1 MANFRNIV
9 VLAALSCLPR
19 GLAWYRELPS
29 CLDEFQPFVQVG
41 CFDNGEP
48 GGQEALSV
56 KTELSVT
63 GMTVETCVAECKGNG
78 FRYAGLAWYGNCY
91 CGQTVDTA
99 MLDAGQCSL
108 PCDGNKTEVCGGD
121 TAVNVYQ
128 DPTFLPVADATVDE
142 YVALGCYTDGSSLG
156 KALFYQQAMAD
167 TSAVTTEACLTR
179 CLAGG
184 FPFAGTEYAR
194 ECYCGVVLGNDTAAV
209 DAAECA
215 MPCTGNSSQVCGG
228 PDRLSL
234 YVARDLQSLEPCG
247 YEDVPGGNSSTTSS
261 SAYATASS
269 SSSEVSSPSSSLQT
283 STPASVTTTAY
294 PSSYSASPSSST
306 VPIPPASTTSSSPS
320 STYSATLTTSVTK
333 SGSSSSTTSS
343 AALCTATTITP
354 PTCEYTCG
362 KWCSS
367 PLPDWTDG
375 AGCLTAW
382 SSCAIQTAAC
392 FAGAGWPDAM
402 DCFGFLEWCGSVQAY
417 CGGTCKGSKCGKSDC
432 LAKNPPQGG
441 QKPSST
447 SMSEYP
453 CPTTVTS
460 STTSKASSTPVTSY
474 PVPTPTG
481 ACKQPSNPWYNYA
494 PGSPVGGIALP
505 AMTCNNLAAQHAAGA
520 VLKLY
525 TDSDS
530 RKCASYPR
538 SGCGMACA
546 DACRAQYDQ
555 CQGTYAAGCLVNGWA
570 GGKSYGGSGDRFGL
584 ESYDSASTR
593 CMQQYLDCLSVN
605 LGISAQGKC
614 VKFGDGW

>member
-1 MANFRNIV
+1 
-9 VLAALSCLPR
+9 
-19 GLAWYRELPS
+19 
-29 CLDEFQPFVQVG
+29 
-41 CFDNGEP
+41 
-48 GGQEALSV
+48 
-56 KTELSVT
+56 
-63 GMTVETCVAECKGNG
+63 
-78 FRYAGLAWYGNCY
+78 
-91 CGQTVDTA
+91 

-167 TSAVTTEACLTR
+167 TSAVTTEACLTK

-194 ECYCGVVLGNDTAAV
+194 ECYCGVVLGNDTAVV
-209 DAAECA
+209 DPAECA
-215 MPCTGNSSQVCGG
+215 MPCTGNSSQICGG

-247 YEDVPGGNSSTTSS
+247 YEEVPGGNSSTTSS
-261 SAYATASS
+261 SSS
-269 SSSEVSSPSSSLQT
+269 QVSSSSSLQT
-283 STPASVTTTAY
+283 STSASVTTTAY
-294 PSSYSASPSSST
+294 PSSYSASPSSSA
-306 VPIPPASTTSSSPS
+306 VSISSASATSSSPS
-320 STYSATLTTSVTK
+320 LTSSATLTTSVTR
-333 SGSSSSTTSS
+333 SSSSSTTSS
-343 AALCTATTITP
+343 AALCTATTVTP

-402 DCFGFLEWCGSVQAY
+402 DCFGFLDWCGSVQAY
-417 CGGTCKGSKCGKSDC
+417 CGSSCKGSKCGKSDC
-432 LAKNPPQGG
+432 LAKNPPPKGG
-441 QKPSST
+441 QPSST
-447 SMSEYP
+447 STSVYP
-453 CPTTVTS
+453 CPTTTV
-460 STTSKASSTPVTSY
+460 TTSKASSSSTSTPVTSY

-481 ACKQPSNPWYNYA
+481 ACKQPTNAWYNYA

-530 RKCASYPR
+530 RKCAAYPR
-538 SGCGMACA
+538 SGCGAACA

-555 CQGTYAAGCLVNGWA
+555 CQGTYAAGCLVDGWA
-570 GGKSYGGSGDRFGL
+570 GGQSYGGSGDRFGL

-605 LGISAQGKC
+605 LGISAGGKC